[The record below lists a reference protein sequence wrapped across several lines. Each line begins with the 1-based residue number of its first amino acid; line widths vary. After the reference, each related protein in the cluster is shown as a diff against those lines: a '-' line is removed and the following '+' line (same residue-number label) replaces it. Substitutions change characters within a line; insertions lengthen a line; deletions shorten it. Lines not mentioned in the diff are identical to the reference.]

1 MKKSDL
7 TRSIQVSFGNMRP
20 TDAISILDS
29 VINDM
34 ITSIE
39 NNNKI
44 EIRGFGTFLP
54 RTHATKSGFNPITK
68 QIVKLP
74 ANRTVLFRPS
84 KELTKKMNG

>member
-20 TDAISILDS
+20 TDAISILDA
-29 VINDM
+29 VIDDIIKS
-34 ITSIE
+34 ITK
-39 NNNKI
+39 NNKI

-54 RTHATKSGFNPITK
+54 RLHATKSGFNPITK
-68 QIVKLP
+68 ENIKLP

-84 KELTKKMNG
+84 KELIKKMNG